1 MIRLLMMFQA
11 TGAADVGGFLLA
23 AGAAAFLAKLLVDGI
38 KIAVDLPRA
47 GPVVL
52 AFIGAQ
58 GFQFGLLMT
67 QDVDFTRSLIA
78 GAVITGFVAWGLA
91 IGATMAQ
98 TKGDQ
103 VDRKIDTALKMNDPD
118 ATRADVDAKVKKEN
132 A

>member
-1 MIRLLMMFQA
+1 MLALLQSSA
-11 TGAADVGGFLLA
+11 TGDVGGFLLA

-38 KIAVDLPRA
+38 KIAVDLPRFA
-47 GPVVL
+47 PVLL

-67 QDVDFTRSLIA
+67 QEIIFTRAIIA

-98 TKGDQ
+98 TKGDK
-103 VDRKIDTALKMNDPD
+103 VETKIQTALDSP
-118 ATRADVDAKVKKEN
+118 AGTTRAQLDKSVEKQN
-132 A
+132 

>member
-1 MIRLLMMFQA
+1 MILMFQA

-23 AGAAAFLAKLLVDGI
+23 AGATAFLAKLLVDGI

-58 GFQFGLLMT
+58 VFQFGLMMAQNT
-67 QDVDFTRSLIA
+67 EFTRAVIA
-78 GAVITGFVAWGLA
+78 GAAITGFIGWGLA

-103 VDRKIDTALKMNDPD
+103 VDRKIDTALKMTDPH
-118 ATRADVDAKVKKEN
+118 ATRADVDAAVYKEN
-132 A
+132 T

>member
-1 MIRLLMMFQA
+1 MIRLLLFQA
-11 TGAADVGGFLLA
+11 PASDVSGFLLS
-23 AGAAAFLAKLLVDGI
+23 AGAAAFLAKLLVDGV

-47 GPVVL
+47 APVIL

-67 QDVDFTRSLIA
+67 QETEFSRAIIA

-98 TKGDQ
+98 TKGDK
-103 VDRKIDTALKMNDPD
+103 VEARIDAAKRLTANATNADID
-118 ATRADVDAKVKKEN
+118 AMVKEANK
-132 A
+132 